1 MMDTMCYAC
10 LYNDYAESLTAFSD
24 EATGSRIVELCGRYI
39 YSIGKSKDKNYRL
52 RSVVDL

>member
-1 MMDTMCYAC
+1 MDTMCYAC
-10 LYNDYAESLTAFSD
+10 LYNDYAESLAAFSD

-39 YSIGKSKDKNYRL
+39 YSIGKSKEKNYRL